1 MSDEFNPQG
10 PGPQSPDQ
18 TFGGQPQQPYGQPQQ
33 FQGQPQQF
41 DGQQQFGGQPQQPYG
56 QPQQFQGQ
64 PQQFQGQ
71 PQYGQQQYGQP
82 GQQPGGQPY
91 GQQPQYGGQQPY
103 GQQPQFGGQQP
114 GGQPPKK
121 SNTGLIIGIIVGALV
136 FLLVCV
142 FVIIAIT
149 GKKDDDKKEE
159 KKTTEEVTEEETT
172 EEEIEEITEEATD
185 EKTEEETTEEETEE
199 ETTEESSAGGTATT
213 PDDMSDDIFDCQF
226 AMDGTVYTL
235 PFDYSL
241 ISDKYTFDLAD
252 YGYEDGYILNPKD
265 KVTSTIELE
274 SDDLDEDVNFWVGF
288 LNTGSEAKDIKE
300 TAVWAYSIDINWAE
314 TDKYPEIILPKGITW
329 GSSVDDVKAA
339 YGEPT
344 EDPYRAEELGYWS
357 YTYKSEDYDVYLTL
371 TIYDDKGIT
380 KIEYQNY
387 DTD

>member
-33 FQGQPQQF
+33 MGGPQQF
-41 DGQQQFGGQPQQPYG
+41 DGQQQFGGQPQQPY
-56 QPQQFQGQ
+56 GQ

-91 GQQPQYGGQQPY
+91 GQQPQYGGQPY

-121 SNTGLIIGIIVGALV
+121 SNTGLIIGIIVGVLV

-172 EEEIEEITEEATD
+172 EEEIEEITEEAT
-185 EKTEEETTEEETEE
+185 EEETTEEDTTEEETEE

-274 SDDLDEDVNFWVGF
+274 SDDLDENVNFWVGF

>member
-1 MSDEFNPQG
+1 MSDDFNPQG
-10 PGPQSPDQ
+10 PGPQFPDQ
-18 TFGGQPQQPYGQPQQ
+18 QYGGQPQQPYGQPQQ
-33 FQGQPQQF
+33 MGGPQYGGQPQQF
-41 DGQQQFGGQPQQPYG
+41 DGQQQFG
-56 QPQQFQGQ
+56 GQ

-82 GQQPGGQPY
+82 GQQPY
-91 GQQPQYGGQQPY
+91 GQQPQYGQQPY
-103 GQQPQFGGQQP
+103 GQQPQFGGQP

-121 SNTGLIIGIIVGALV
+121 GNTGLIIGIIVGALV

-142 FVIIAIT
+142 LVVVALT

-159 KKTTEEVTEEETT
+159 KTTTEEVTEEETT

-185 EKTEEETTEEETEE
+185 EKTEEDTEEEDTEE

-241 ISDKYTFDLAD
+241 ISDKYTFHLAD
-252 YGYEDGYILNPKD
+252 YGYEDGYILNPKG

-300 TAVWAYSIDINWAE
+300 TSIWAYSIDINWAE

-339 YGEPT
+339 YGDPT
-344 EDPYRAEELGYWS
+344 EDPYRAEDLGYWS